1 METLTKKQAIDFVWK
16 RKRFKTKE
24 LTIQVDDLEHNAFGD
39 VMTFWARLS
48 GVRKLWFTD
57 LAGNSIKGES
67 FLGSGFSI
75 FFDLLRWPGTLLWH
89 MRNLSKLE
97 RLSFSSM
104 KAGAS
109 NEVLYLRTDH
119 WFKLIS
125 GGSVGHTSGVINALK
140 RLEYDVTIFSSDQ
153 LAGVEIDHD
162 FHLLS
167 PDYSTLSNL
176 PEIPDLAY
184 NRVLIE
190 KASENGANAKVI
202 YQRYSLLNYT
212 GIVLKY
218 RLGIPLILE
227 YNGSFVWVA
236 NNWGGAKMVH
246 KSLISRVEQ
255 LNLKH
260 ADLIVVVSEVSK
272 DDLVKAGVSA
282 DKILVNPNGVDPGKY
297 HPEISG
303 TALRNNYQFEG
314 KTVAGFIGTFSQWH
328 GVLLLASA
336 IQKLYASNPEM
347 EESLRF
353 MLIGK
358 GPQFPEVEQALKPL
372 VDKGL
377 VILPGQIPQEEGPS
391 YLAACDFYLSP
402 HVPNPDGTRF
412 FGSPTKLFEYMAMGK
427 GIVAS
432 SLDQIGDL
440 LKHEETALLTTPGD
454 EQALIDAILRMT
466 KDEALRHRLGAAARD
481 EMLLN
486 FSWDAHTNRI
496 MQALVDRP

>member
-16 RKRFKTKE
+16 RKRFKAIE

-39 VMTFWARLS
+39 VMTFWARFS

-57 LAGNSIKGES
+57 LAGNKIKGGS
-67 FLGSGFSI
+67 FFGSGFSI
-75 FFDLLRWPGTLLWH
+75 FLDLIRWPGTLLWH
-89 MRNLSKLE
+89 MRNLNKLE
-97 RLSFSSM
+97 RLSFSPM
-104 KAGAS
+104 KSGTS
-109 NEVLYLRTDH
+109 NHVLYLRTDH

-140 RLEYDVTIFSSDQ
+140 RLEYDLTVFSSDQ
-153 LAGVEIDHD
+153 LTGVEIDQQ

-202 YQRYSLLNYT
+202 YQRYSLLNYS

-218 RLGIPLILE
+218 RLGIPLVLE

-272 DDLVKAGVSA
+272 DDLVKAGVDA
-282 DKILVNPNGVDPGKY
+282 GKILVNPNGVDPGKY
-297 HPEISG
+297 HPAINGAEIRKQYY
-303 TALRNNYQFEG
+303 LEG

-336 IQKLYASNPEM
+336 IQQLFEAHPAMKET
-347 EESLRF
+347 LRF

-358 GPQFPEVEQALKPL
+358 GPQFPEVEAALQPL
-372 VDKGL
+372 VNEGL
-377 VILPGQIPQEEGPS
+377 VILPGQIPQEEGPE

-440 LKHEETALLTTPGD
+440 LKHEQTALLTTPGD
-454 EQALIDAILRMT
+454 EQALIDAIIRIT
-466 KDEALRHRLGAAARD
+466 QDEALRHKLGAAARD

-486 FSWDAHTNRI
+486 FSWDAHTKRI
-496 MQALVDRP
+496 METLNVHH